1 MLDLDVVIPVHN
13 APDHVRA
20 CLDSVAAALRGRGT
34 LILVD
39 DASDEPTRT
48 LLDERA
54 AATGAT
60 LVRHTERTGYTK
72 AVNDGARAGRRR
84 NVMFL
89 NSDTIVPPRA
99 LDRLSTALD
108 RHRRLAVVGPLSNAA
123 SLQSVPSTSGTGK
136 ANQTAINPLPPGVTP
151 ADLDAMFARRRW
163 GALTYAPLVHGFCFT
178 VKRAAFERLGGFDEE
193 TFADGYGE
201 ENDFSFRAVDAG
213 YRLGI
218 LTNTY
223 IFHAKSASYQDAV
236 RVPLLAR
243 SAERLDA
250 RHGPERLQRASAELQ
265 ANVPLARAREMAAA
279 FYAARTAAV

>member
-1 MLDLDVVIPVHN
+1 MLDLDVVVPVHN

-20 CLDSVAAALRGRGT
+20 CLDSVAAALHGRGH

-39 DASDEPTRT
+39 DASDAPTRA

-54 AATGAT
+54 ATLGAT
-60 LVRHTERTGYTK
+60 LVRHAERTGYTR
-72 AVNDGARAGRRR
+72 AVNDGARAGTGR

-123 SLQSVPSTSGTGK
+123 SLQSVPSTAGT
-136 ANQTAINPLPPGVTP
+136 ANQTAVNPLPPGVTP
-151 ADLDAMFARRRW
+151 ADLDALLARRRW
-163 GALTYAPLVHGFCFT
+163 GALTAAPLVHGFCFT
-178 VKRAAFERLGGFDEE
+178 VKRAAFERLGGFDDEM
-193 TFADGYGE
+193 FADGYGE

-223 IFHAKSASYQDAV
+223 VFHAKSASYQDAE
-236 RVPLLAR
+236 RLPLLAR
-243 SAERLDA
+243 SAQRLDS

-265 ANVPLARAREMAAA
+265 ANQQLAAARELTAR
-279 FYAARTAAV
+279 FYASRTPAA